1 MTEMLSQHEET
12 QRTTATNS
20 KPIRGSRIRSTVGL
34 NITEYEFVLLKFKE
48 KEDKKNRVKKPRLP
62 KGGKTTKISTNGS
75 TNSKGKTTLKKGI
88 KNKENQIPKDAEVQF
103 AIQSLQNAID
113 FTQQELMSDSSDK
126 DW

>member
-1 MTEMLSQHEET
+1 M
-12 QRTTATNS
+12 
-20 KPIRGSRIRSTVGL
+20 
-34 NITEYEFVLLKFKE
+34 LLKLKE

-75 TNSKGKTTLKKGI
+75 TNSKGKTTSLKKGTN
-88 KNKENQIPKDAEVQF
+88 NKENQIPKDAEVQF

-113 FTQQELMSDSSDK
+113 FTQQELMSDSSDE